1 MAVAKRPDLKGNM
14 SLETCASEILD
25 VIVDKSDDL
34 IFTDWEA
41 DDLDDRSLMYACT
54 DADLVFQ
61 INRALSEDTDTG
73 ANDGGDGDDDT
84 RAPVDLAGVLG
95 APDVAEGGDSNNEA
109 PSPGAME
116 VDGGG
121 EDSNNAPCPDANDD
135 NTADST
141 AGAKNLDGDADE
153 AMDAADLTWN
163 VKKVLQDILHLIQR
177 YDRNVS
183 TKHVLHSAFM
193 AALRD
198 AIFVCN
204 QDEIDAVVEQLRKRG
219 VGRDEIRRIRR
230 RYYTRTGRVRR
241 SVPPPNELAER
252 VEAVVSL
259 FKLITANDADPLF
272 LKGFKDAHE
281 SQMRLI
287 RDGFVRR
294 VCSSSIFW
302 SLHLTL
308 GLEQRPTER
317 QHVHLTQAR
326 GQRLASVQV
335 HTRHDGSRG
344 LCLLKQPSG
353 SAISLQPPLSFNARV
368 FIAISARRF
377 RHASPRR
384 NSLRQ
389 SFRRFVCVRICMC
402 LVT

>member
-1 MAVAKRPDLKGNM
+1 MRPRLQPQ
-14 SLETCASEILD
+14 
-25 VIVDKSDDL
+25 
-34 IFTDWEA
+34 W
-41 DDLDDRSLMYACT
+41 MY
-54 DADLVFQ
+54 
-61 INRALSEDTDTG
+61 
-73 ANDGGDGDDDT
+73 
-84 RAPVDLAGVLG
+84 
-95 APDVAEGGDSNNEA
+95 
-109 PSPGAME
+109 

-153 AMDAADLTWN
+153 AMDAEDLTWN

-219 VGRDEIRRIRR
+219 VGGDEIRRIRR

-241 SVPPPNELAER
+241 SVPPPSKLADR

-272 LKGFKDAHE
+272 LKGFNDANK
-281 SQMRLI
+281 SQMKLI

-294 VCSSSIFW
+294 VCSSGIFW

-308 GLEQRPTER
+308 SLEQRLAER
-317 QHVHLTQAR
+317 QHAHLT
-326 GQRLASVQV
+326 
-335 HTRHDGSRG
+335 
-344 LCLLKQPSG
+344 
-353 SAISLQPPLSFNARV
+353 
-368 FIAISARRF
+368 
-377 RHASPRR
+377 
-384 NSLRQ
+384 
-389 SFRRFVCVRICMC
+389 
-402 LVT
+402 